1 MWGFWRQKAISMRVW
16 SIVSQKGGSGKT
28 TLALHL
34 AIAATRDLKV
44 LVIDLDPQ
52 QSAERWHA
60 IRQRS
65 TGAKDDPS
73 IAAGPH
79 QKLPDMLKVAHKLG
93 AELVL
98 IDTPPKLDKAIMP
111 SLTAATLVVVPLKS
125 SVLDLQALEDCA
137 DVVNLAK
144 ARSKTV
150 VILNA
155 VPTGRNKQAAVKDSL
170 RYASRLKLEVM
181 PERLSELP
189 AFSQGL
195 KSGRGVTETERNG
208 TAAKEIKALYEA
220 LRARDSEQPG
230 R

>member
-1 MWGFWRQKAISMRVW
+1 MKVW

-34 AIAATRDLKV
+34 AIAASKDLKV

-60 IRQRS
+60 IRQRT
-65 TGAKDDPS
+65 TGTKDDPS
-73 IAAGPH
+73 IAAGPY
-79 QKLPDMLKVAHKLG
+79 QKLPEMLRTARKLG

-98 IDTPPKLDKAIMP
+98 IDTPPKLDKAIVS
-111 SLTAATLVVVPLKS
+111 SLAAATMVLVPLKS
-125 SVLDLQALEDCA
+125 SILDLQALEDCA
-137 DVVNLAK
+137 DVVNFAK

-150 VILNA
+150 VILNG
-155 VPTGRNKQAAVKDSL
+155 VPLGRNRETAIKESL
-170 RYASRLKLEVM
+170 RYASRFKLEVV
-181 PERLSELP
+181 PERLSELA

-208 TAAKEIKALYEA
+208 TAAKEIIALQEA
-220 LRARDSEQPG
+220 LWKRDRDEAAG
-230 R
+230 E

>member
-1 MWGFWRQKAISMRVW
+1 MRVW

-34 AIAATRDLKV
+34 AIAAAKGLKV

-60 IRQRS
+60 IRQRA
-65 TGAKDDPS
+65 TGTKDDPS

-79 QKLPDMLKVAHKLG
+79 QKLPDMLKAARKLG

-98 IDTPPKLDKAIMP
+98 IDTPPKLDKWITPA
-111 SLTAATLVVVPLKS
+111 LAAATLVLVPLKGS
-125 SVLDLQALEDCA
+125 ILDLQALEDTA
-137 DVVNLAK
+137 AIVKLAK

-150 VILNA
+150 VVLNA
-155 VPTGRNKQAAVKDSL
+155 VPAGKNREAVIKDSL
-170 RYASRLKLEVM
+170 RHASQSGFEVM
-181 PERLSELP
+181 GERLSELP

-195 KSGRGVTETERNG
+195 KSGRGVTEAEKNG
-208 TAAKEIKALYEA
+208 TAAKEITALFQA
-220 LRARDSEQPG
+220 LWARDGGDTEA
-230 R
+230 

>member
-1 MWGFWRQKAISMRVW
+1 MKVW

-34 AIAATRDLKV
+34 AIAAAKNRKV

-60 IRQRS
+60 IRQRT
-65 TGAKDDPS
+65 TGSKDDPS

-79 QKLPDMLKVAHKLG
+79 QKLPDMLKTARRLG

-98 IDTPPKLDKAIMP
+98 IDTPPKVDKAITP
-111 SLTAATLVVVPLKS
+111 ALAAATMVLVPLKS
-125 SVLDLQALEDCA
+125 SILDLQALEDCA
-137 DVVNLAK
+137 DVINLAR
-144 ARSKTV
+144 ARSRTV
-150 VILNA
+150 VVLNS
-155 VPTGRNKQAAVKDSL
+155 VPTGGRNRETAIKDSL
-170 RYASRLKLEVM
+170 RYASRLKLEVA

-195 KSGRGVTETERNG
+195 KSGRGVTETEKNG
-208 TAAKEIKALYEA
+208 TAAREITTLYQALW
-220 LRARDSEQPG
+220 ARDNEEAEK
-230 R
+230 